1 MKLLIFTF
9 SPVQGFI
16 EKSRKLRDL
25 FASSY
30 ILSFLTEKL
39 VEFVEKSGCGEVIYP
54 QPFKETEE
62 ALANYPNRLV
72 VKVKEDCKDIGE
84 ELKKEFEKTW
94 EELVFGV
101 IGLLSL
107 PERARLQIEMQT
119 RNYFNVFYHLQ
130 DFVDKEGWLK
140 ELNINNIQNIP
151 EADSYGYTY
160 DLAER
165 YLGAKKT
172 LKPYKALMYLDKDPE
187 GKYPDGCTL
196 CGERPAL
203 AVDWET
209 FVQENKNLMENTEKL
224 CGVCL
229 VKRHAVKVFKNI
241 GVNIPVFQSTKD
253 YAWAGL
259 KVCLKKMY
267 ENKKAIEIMKRIEEA
282 IKSVA
287 DLEKPQPLYKV
298 SADYLDPYELRIRK
312 KEEPTLADKY
322 DELIQLLEMFY
333 KTENIKLP
341 SNSCFAL
348 LMADGDNMGQWLGL
362 QSELRKEKLSE
373 DFHKQFSKS
382 LSEFA
387 HSMYEESKNCDL
399 WLKLIYAGGD
409 DLLAIAHP
417 SVIIKF
423 AKKARNKFKKVVD
436 KELSK
441 PKPTMSAGIVIGHEK
456 ENLRFL
462 LEQVREAEKQAKKEG
477 RNRLCIRVI
486 TRGSSPVSLVL
497 KWQEVGILNNLIKDF
512 RENKISQ
519 NMPYAL
525 KQELSIYGD
534 KTSIENKAVI
544 EAVLK
549 RLLKRKSELEKLS
562 FKIDELMNFIKVD
575 NKKEKYLNIEKL
587 LNLFY
592 IARFLASREE
602 KNEAV
607 SV

>member
-1 MKLLIFTF
+1 MKDKLLIFTF

-72 VKVKEDCKDIGE
+72 VKVKEDCEGFGE

-101 IGLLSL
+101 IGLLNL
-107 PERARLQIEMQT
+107 PERARLQMEMQT

-140 ELNINNIQNIP
+140 ELHINNIQNIP
-151 EADSYGYTY
+151 QADSYGYTY
-160 DLAER
+160 DLAEK
-165 YLGAKKT
+165 YLGVKKT
-172 LKPYKALMYLDKDPE
+172 LRPYKALMYLDKDKD
-187 GKYPDGCTL
+187 GKYPHGCTL

-203 AVDWET
+203 AVDWKDLRKTKPAKAYLE
-209 FVQENKNLMENTEKL
+209 ENEKL

-229 VKRHAVKVFKNI
+229 TKRFAPRVLKDQYEINVPTFNT
-241 GVNIPVFQSTKD
+241 VRD
-253 YAWAGL
+253 YAWASF
-259 KVCLKKMY
+259 KEKLKK
-267 ENKKAIEIMKRIEEA
+267 KKITLPHEVLELVSSIKGSEEYYHEPW
-282 IKSVA
+282 KVEA
-287 DLEKPQPLYKV
+287 DLLDPEDVYRLYKETK
-298 SADYLDPYELRIRK
+298 DKEYLELYE
-312 KEEPTLADKY
+312 
-322 DELIQLLEMFY
+322 ELVEFY
-333 KTENIKLP
+333 RREKIKLP
-341 SNSCFAL
+341 SNSYFAL

-373 DFHKQFSKS
+373 DFHKQFSRS
-382 LSEFA
+382 LSKFA
-387 HSMYEESKNCDL
+387 HSMYEESKSYDL
-399 WLKLIYAGGD
+399 CLKLIYAGGD

-417 SVIIKF
+417 SVMIQF
-423 AKKARNKFKKVVD
+423 AKEASNKFKNVVD
-436 KELSK
+436 KDLAKKE
-441 PKPTMSAGIVIGHEK
+441 PTISAGIVIGHEK

-486 TRGSSPVSLVL
+486 TRGSSPVSVVL
-497 KWQEVGILNNLIKDF
+497 QWQEVSILNNLIKDF
-512 RENKISQ
+512 REDKISQ

-525 KQELSIYGD
+525 RQELSIYGD
-534 KTSIENKAVI
+534 KTSIENKNVI

-549 RLLKRKSELEKLS
+549 RLLKRKAELEKLS
-562 FKIDELMNFIKVD
+562 FKADKLMNFMKVD
-575 NKKEKYLNIEKL
+575 DKEEECLSIEKL